1 MKKIEYKFS
10 KTDNNV
16 FGKAVNA
23 RVNEFFVKEN
33 IDRLADRDMIL
44 KTLVSFGF
52 YMGIYF
58 LILFGGVPNIFVL
71 LFLWVL
77 LGLGQGFVGMCI
89 MHDKVHGAYAKN
101 WWVNLLLEIPV
112 IAIGVESLIWKIEHN
127 IMHHNY
133 TNVDGLDQDIYHR
146 VVFRFSKHQSKRWF
160 HRYQHIYATF
170 FYGLLIMEWMTV
182 KDFMKVIKYRKIG
195 FLKTNSEAM
204 LRVLLILLKK
214 SVFYILFLLI
224 PLYVIDFSAE
234 WVFLMFLT
242 MLVVAGIYMTIV
254 FQMAHVVPHTTF
266 IEKESKDGEN
276 WHIHQMK
283 TTSNFAND
291 NRFLTFILGGLN
303 YQIEHH
309 LHPGVCHV
317 HYPKIAKIVKST
329 ATEFGVPY
337 NTYRSIWEAISM
349 HYALLRKLGRQ

>member
-23 RVNEFFVKEN
+23 RVKEFFVKEN

-101 WWVNLLLEIPV
+101 WWGNLLLEIPV

-170 FYGLLIMEWMTV
+170 F
-182 KDFMKVIKYRKIG
+182 
-195 FLKTNSEAM
+195 
-204 LRVLLILLKK
+204 
-214 SVFYILFLLI
+214 
-224 PLYVIDFSAE
+224 
-234 WVFLMFLT
+234 
-242 MLVVAGIYMTIV
+242 
-254 FQMAHVVPHTTF
+254 
-266 IEKESKDGEN
+266 
-276 WHIHQMK
+276 
-283 TTSNFAND
+283 
-291 NRFLTFILGGLN
+291 
-303 YQIEHH
+303 
-309 LHPGVCHV
+309 
-317 HYPKIAKIVKST
+317 
-329 ATEFGVPY
+329 
-337 NTYRSIWEAISM
+337 
-349 HYALLRKLGRQ
+349 